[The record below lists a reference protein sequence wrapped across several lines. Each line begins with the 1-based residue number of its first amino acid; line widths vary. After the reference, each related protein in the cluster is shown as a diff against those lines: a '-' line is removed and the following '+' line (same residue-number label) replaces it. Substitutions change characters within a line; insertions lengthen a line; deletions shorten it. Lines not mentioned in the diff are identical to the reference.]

1 MLKCECIKFIYY
13 YLLKL
18 NLIEKNFIL
27 QKTVY
32 KQNSYLK
39 LILDEE
45 EYIYNY
51 TYTYNT
57 YEGEIKFIYCLHSA
71 TKRVV
76 KQYKIK

>member
-18 NLIEKNFIL
+18 NFIEMNFIL

-45 EYIYNY
+45 D
-51 TYTYNT
+51 NT
-57 YEGEIKFIYCLHSA
+57 YEEEIKFIYCLHSA